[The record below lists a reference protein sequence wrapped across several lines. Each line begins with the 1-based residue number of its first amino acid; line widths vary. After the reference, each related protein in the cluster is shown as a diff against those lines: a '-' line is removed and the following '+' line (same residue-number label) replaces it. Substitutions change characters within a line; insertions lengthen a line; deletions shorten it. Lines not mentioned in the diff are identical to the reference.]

1 MRQYAIITLL
11 FLSIVLGLSI
21 TQPAKAATQSLGGT
35 WSVKAGM
42 PTPREGL
49 GAGTAGSKL
58 YAIKGYNFGDTSINQ
73 AYDPATNTW
82 TTLANSPT
90 PESEF
95 GATALGTRVY
105 AIGGRTNGGTT
116 VSIYDTSSNTWTFGA
131 PMPTARRGA
140 AVVAVGTTIYAIGGS
155 ACCEPGISP
164 QYAANEA
171 YDTASNTW
179 RILAPLPSPRSD
191 AYAVEVSGKIYVIG
205 GFSSTFS
212 NSTSSFLS
220 TIQAYDIISNTW
232 STLAPM
238 PTPRDHVV
246 AGVCGNDIFVIGG
259 ATNPFFT
266 ATSVVEA
273 YQIGSNKWVT
283 GIAPMPTPRWEMA
296 AAQIGNTLYVVGGG
310 GFGNLDI
317 NPDGTGPNQALTMVC
332 PPTFTP
338 SLSVNPLVNTATK
351 GNAFTVNLN
360 VANVTNLFSVEVFLT
375 FDQTLL
381 TSGPIID
388 SGSVLRTYCSAT
400 PGCSGVNAQITF
412 GAGFLGETL
421 SLMGIGN
428 GSSIQGFSGSGLVY
442 SVTLIAAKTTTGTS
456 TIHIASD
463 GQGNSNGAL
472 LTSQSELISHFSVDG
487 VFTDDGPAIFLSA
500 VPNQLAIQAPG
511 ADSSNITVFSLNGFT
526 GTVSLSVSG
535 VPANVNATLT
545 RSFLTLTGPSATTR
559 LKVAIGPSAPSGNF
573 SITVT
578 GTSTVKSKT
587 ITSSASLL
595 LTIPFPVPDFLISV
609 APSQITIPNGGSG
622 SVSVTIT
629 SVQGFR
635 SPVSL
640 TLQGLNSLPGISSAF
655 TVNPVTPSSGGNASS
670 MLKLFVA
677 EGQFPTT
684 TNLIIMASGGGVTHA
699 ITFTLSVSAFFIQVF
714 PSFLPLTP
722 GQTTFSTIQVFGQN
736 NFVGN
741 VNLSTLNVPAGVS
754 ASVSPSTVTL
764 VPGNQSAFST
774 LTVRVGAT
782 AKPVTAVMFVI
793 GNSTTS
799 FAAAGV
805 ELQISDYSVALGN
818 PDVTVPVTGSVASTL
833 YLSSLN
839 GFTGPVTISF
849 SGVPTGVTVS
859 ATPNFLILGAGN
871 TASDALNIAASAGAL
886 AGNYDITITASSGTV
901 THTVTL
907 KLHVTDFSVTIS
919 PQTATMSKRQ
929 TDNFTIGIASLNGF
943 SQPVTLSSVI
953 LGNTTG
959 ITVTITP
966 TSVTT
971 TGGVATAT
979 LIISTSLKPTLG
991 TFTVLVIVSSGSLVH
1006 TVSLTL
1012 TVTK

>member
-1 MRQYAIITLL
+1 
-11 FLSIVLGLSI
+11 
-21 TQPAKAATQSLGGT
+21 
-35 WSVKAGM
+35 M

-49 GAGTAGSKL
+49 GAGTVGSKL
-58 YAIKGYNFGDTSINQ
+58 YAIKGYNFGDTGINQ

-82 TTLANSPT
+82 TTLASSPT

-116 VSIYDTSSNTWTFGA
+116 VSIYDTSSNTWTFST

-140 AVVAVGTTIYAIGGS
+140 AVVPVGTTIYAIGGS
-155 ACCEPGISP
+155 ACCAPGAAP
-164 QYAANEA
+164 QYAANEG
-171 YDTASNTW
+171 YDTASNVW

-191 AYAVEVSGKIYVIG
+191 AYAVAVSGKIYVIG
-205 GFSSTFS
+205 GFSSTLS

-220 TIQAYDIISNTW
+220 TIQAYDIASNTW

-259 ATNPFFT
+259 ATSPFFT

-296 AAQIGNTLYVVGGG
+296 AAQIGSTLYVVGGG
-310 GFGNLDI
+310 GFGNLAV
-317 NPDGTGPNQALTMVC
+317 NPDGTGPNQAFTMVC
-332 PPTFTP
+332 PPTVTP
-338 SLSVNPLVNTATK
+338 SLSVNPLVNTGAK
-351 GNAFTVNLN
+351 GNAFTVNLK
-360 VANVTNLFSVEVFLT
+360 VANVTNLFSVNVFLA

-381 TSGPIID
+381 TAGPIID

-400 PGCSGVNAQITF
+400 PGCSGVNAQIMF
-412 GAGFLGETL
+412 GAGFVGEKL
-421 SLMGIGN
+421 SLISIGN
-428 GSSIQGFSGSGLVY
+428 GTSIQGFSGSGLVY
-442 SVTLIAAKTTTGTS
+442 SVTLIAAKTTIGTS

-463 GQGNSNGAL
+463 GQGNGNGDL
-472 LTSQSELISHFSVDG
+472 LTNQSELISHFSVDG
-487 VFTDDGPAIFLSA
+487 VFTDDGPAIFVSA

-511 ADSSNITVFSLNGFT
+511 VDSSNITVYSLNGFT

-545 RSFLTLTGPSATTR
+545 QSTLTLTGPSATTR
-559 LKVAIGPSAPSGNF
+559 LNMAVGPSAPSGNF

-578 GTSTVKSKT
+578 GTSTVKSK
-587 ITSSASLL
+587 IIVNSASLL
-595 LTIPFPVPDFLISV
+595 LTIPFPVPDFLVSV

-629 SVQGFR
+629 SVQGFK

-640 TLQGLNSLPGISSAF
+640 TLQGLNFLPGITSAF

-670 MLKLFVA
+670 TLKLFVA

-684 TNLIIMASGGGVTHA
+684 TNLIIMATGAGVTHA
-699 ITFTLSVSAFFIQVF
+699 VTFTLSVSAFFINVF
-714 PSFLPLTP
+714 PSSLALTP
-722 GQTTFSTIQVFGQN
+722 GQNAFSTVQVFGEN
-736 NFVGN
+736 NFVGT
-741 VNLSTLNVPAGVS
+741 VNLSTLNVPGGVS

-764 VPGNQSAFST
+764 VAGSQSAFST
-774 LTVRVGAT
+774 LTVQVGAT
-782 AKPVTAVMFVI
+782 ATPGTSVLFVI

-805 ELQISDYSVALGN
+805 ELQISDYSLSLGN

-839 GFTGPVTISF
+839 GFMGPVSISV
-849 SGVPTGVTVS
+849 SGVPAGVIVTP
-859 ATPNFLILGAGN
+859 TPNFLFLSAGN
-871 TASDALNIAASAGAL
+871 TASATLNIGATSTAL
-886 AGNYDITITASSGTV
+886 AGNYDLTVTASSGTL
-901 THTVTL
+901 TRAATL
-907 KLHVTDFSVTIS
+907 RLHVTDFSITAS

-929 TDNFTIGIASLNGF
+929 TDNFTISIASLNGF

-966 TSVTT
+966 TSVIT
-971 TGGVATAT
+971 TGGIATAT
-979 LIISTSLKPTLG
+979 LTISTSLKPTLG
-991 TFTVLVIVSSGSLVH
+991 TFTVLVTVSSGSLIH
-1006 TVSLTL
+1006 TVSVTL